1 MTGDNPLGRV
11 NLDIAA
17 RLVEGLAAKEC
28 TRAKEALGPLFDT
41 DTTSYPV
48 GHLAELAAER
58 IKASTARI
66 QALQRELEWFSDHG
80 AT

>member
-17 RLVEGLAAKEC
+17 RLVEGLAAQEC
-28 TRAKEALGPLFDT
+28 RRAKEALGPLFDT

-48 GHLAELAAER
+48 GHLAELAVER
-58 IKASTARI
+58 IA
-66 QALQRELEWFSDHG
+66 ELEQQLAVADAAATGG